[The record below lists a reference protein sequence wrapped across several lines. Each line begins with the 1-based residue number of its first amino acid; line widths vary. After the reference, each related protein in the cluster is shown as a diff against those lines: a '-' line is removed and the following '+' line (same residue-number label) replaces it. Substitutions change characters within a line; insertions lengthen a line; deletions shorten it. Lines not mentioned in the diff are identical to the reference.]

1 MVLAHAKLS
10 GTMLGHSSTVRLAP
24 LCKRISAQLMEMSLA
39 LFGQRYIFLS
49 FMYIKYIFYIYY
61 VLLYSILLNLYFIC
75 ILYCK
80 LFIF

>member
-49 FMYIKYIFYIYY
+49 FMYIKYIFYIMFYY
-61 VLLYSILLNLYFIC
+61 ILFYYTY
-75 ILYCK
+75 ILFVFYIANY
-80 LFIF
+80 LFF